1 MVRLQQ
7 KFKLILPSIPS
18 DFGNTNFQM
27 FITPLISGKGGEGQL
42 GHGNLNHLWTFT
54 KVEGLDGHIV
64 SQVVCSDEYTVA
76 LTSEGSVYTFG
87 SNKCGQIGHGGSTRE
102 MTPKRV
108 TGCLEYKRVVFVAA
122 NGYHSACITEDGDTY
137 TWGTGEFGTL
147 GHGDKMTLYYPQLVA
162 GLAGKKAKEV
172 ACGAFHSIV
181 CTDDGRVYSFGSGI
195 GGRLGHGSSEDK
207 FTPTLIQQVQLE
219 GKFVV
224 QVACGWLCS
233 MALTSDGRLYTWG
246 KGESGCLGHG
256 SELSSAVPSVVE
268 SLMDYKVVQIA
279 SKNVHSVALVGSKR
293 SSYVKK
299 MKAMIDDETCSDVVF
314 LLKDNERVH
323 ANKGLLIGQ
332 SEYFQAMFRS
342 GMKESIANEVEVR
355 DCSKPVFLLFLE
367 YLYSGEVDIGVD
379 NAIELYA
386 LSDRYRED
394 DLSMKCLGMIDK
406 GLNDTNAIELL
417 VEADGLGL
425 DTLKDVCMEYVVTNY
440 RKCFKK
446 ERIASLSPS
455 LMEELL
461 CKIGE

>member
-1 MVRLQQ
+1 
-7 KFKLILPSIPS
+7 
-18 DFGNTNFQM
+18 
-27 FITPLISGKGGEGQL
+27 
-42 GHGNLNHLWTFT
+42 
-54 KVEGLDGHIV
+54 
-64 SQVVCSDEYTVA
+64 
-76 LTSEGSVYTFG
+76 
-87 SNKCGQIGHGGSTRE
+87 
-102 MTPKRV
+102 
-108 TGCLEYKRVVFVAA
+108 
-122 NGYHSACITEDGDTY
+122 
-137 TWGTGEFGTL
+137 
-147 GHGDKMTLYYPQLVA
+147 
-162 GLAGKKAKEV
+162 
-172 ACGAFHSIV
+172 V

-207 FTPTLIQQVQLE
+207 LTPKLIQQVQLE

-342 GMKESIANEVEVR
+342 RMKESIANEVEVR
-355 DCSKPVFLLFLE
+355 DCSKPVLLLFLE

-394 DLSMKCLGMIDK
+394 DLSMKCLVMIDK